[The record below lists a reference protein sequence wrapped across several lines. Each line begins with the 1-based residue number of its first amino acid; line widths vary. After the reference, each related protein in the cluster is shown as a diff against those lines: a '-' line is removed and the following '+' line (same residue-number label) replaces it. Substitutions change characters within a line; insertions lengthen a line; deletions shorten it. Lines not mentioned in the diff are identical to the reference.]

1 MSKHRLT
8 YIDLHPEPLE
18 RPRREPSTLQI
29 VAGAVVALIALYAT
43 TVFLFTL

>member
-18 RPRREPSTLQI
+18 RPKREPTLLQLVCYV
-29 VAGAVVALIALYAT
+29 VAGSGTLYLGLVFALSL
-43 TVFLFTL
+43 

>member
-18 RPRREPSTLQI
+18 RPKREPTLLQL
-29 VAGAVVALIALYAT
+29 V
-43 TVFLFTL
+43 